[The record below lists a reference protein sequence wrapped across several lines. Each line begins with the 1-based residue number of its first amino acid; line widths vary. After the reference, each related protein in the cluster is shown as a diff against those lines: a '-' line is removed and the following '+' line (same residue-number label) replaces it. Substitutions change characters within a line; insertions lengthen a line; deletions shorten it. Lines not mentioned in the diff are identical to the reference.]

1 MRRNLFALVVLAV
14 ATASHAQFINPGFET
29 GDFTGWTLG
38 LTSGGAT
45 AVQQVV
51 PFDIDGG
58 GPLGTSLSAQFSAG
72 RAAGVTTG
80 DHGVTMTQVLN
91 LVGGIEYTFEFDWA
105 ATRTITTSNSQGGIF
120 ALMVNGVEVNR
131 SAAGSTSSTNPHFG
145 HHVGTFTP
153 GANGAYTVGVWI
165 LRPFTIPTPTAPT
178 LFQNVDNFEM
188 SAVPEPGTIAV
199 LGLGVAALL
208 RRRRK

>member
-1 MRRNLFALVVLAV
+1 MRWITRERPKIDRVACPWLITRFIDQNARFLFAPAADVLRLAKTRR
-14 ATASHAQFINPGFET
+14 AI
-29 GDFTGWTLG
+29 
-38 LTSGGAT
+38 
-45 AVQQVV
+45 

-72 RAAGVTTG
+72 RAAGVSTG
-80 DHGVTMTQVLN
+80 EHGVTLTQVLS

-105 ATRTITTSNSQGGIF
+105 ATRTVTTSNTQGGIF
-120 ALMVNGVEVNR
+120 ALMVDGAEINR
-131 SAAGSTSSTNPHFG
+131 SAAGSTSGTLPKYG

-153 GANGAYTVGVWI
+153 GANGNYTVGVWI

-199 LGLGVAALL
+199 LGLGAAALL
-208 RRRRK
+208 RRRRRQ